1 MPPDPDAAPLKV
13 WAQLFW
19 ITEFLYAKY
28 FISFFKPVI
37 YANFF
42 KNFLKYFI
50 VVVMSIDR
58 GLSHLDLGATL
69 EILSFSIIKN
79 NRRKPSDIIHLN
91 FCVKLCLNIA
101 SNTLTAI
108 CYTCLLIIKSQN
120 FDGFKF
126 SSHFSQIHWNS
137 LFSKNPKK

>member
-1 MPPDPDAAPLKV
+1 MNRYEVPGRLP
-13 WAQLFW
+13 QLFW

-28 FISFFKPVI
+28 NYFTENNFTVFISFFKRVI

-69 EILSFSIIKN
+69 EILSFSVIKN

-108 CYTCLLIIKSQN
+108 CCKCLLIIKSQT
-120 FDGFKF
+120 FRWV
-126 SSHFSQIHWNS
+126 QI
-137 LFSKNPKK
+137 